1 MNDGGLGTLQIG
13 YEITEANNTL
23 ESADI
28 QFKKLAESGNEEY
41 EEIFQV
47 DLAGDELNAGVFAI
61 GDLTNQIQITNSLVD
76 GGLYNI
82 IFNSVD
88 LAGNIG
94 ADSVVNVTYDVTRP
108 YAENVTFG
116 LQYGRQGMNDT
127 VIVEFSEKMT
137 ASPKINLTFGLWDEF
152 QGAENPGAPSEAGI
166 IITRREELE
175 RKERCVPESFQKQEV
190 LLRVE

>member
-28 QFKKLAESGNEEY
+28 QFKKLAESGNEQY

-82 IFNSVD
+82 
-88 LAGNIG
+88 
-94 ADSVVNVTYDVTRP
+94 
-108 YAENVTFG
+108 
-116 LQYGRQGMNDT
+116 
-127 VIVEFSEKMT
+127 
-137 ASPKINLTFGLWDEF
+137 
-152 QGAENPGAPSEAGI
+152 
-166 IITRREELE
+166 
-175 RKERCVPESFQKQEV
+175 
-190 LLRVE
+190 